1 MPLDLQRLTANAEI
15 VERLGWSCDLEFEA
29 DLPAPAWFS
38 VDGAA
43 GITPIASDGTGG
55 VFAQLM
61 GSPRVL
67 YVSSE
72 GAAGFVAADLEE
84 FISLVAACPHWHDVL
99 KFSANGNLDEMRRAS
114 AVPESGFDDEEQE
127 ATRALLKAELGL
139 AEPAD
144 TVGALHRAVSTSD
157 AIVRGPD
164 GHPFV
169 SLFNSLVIDEERM
182 RKLYGG

>member
-1 MPLDLQRLTANAEI
+1 
-15 VERLGWSCDLEFEA
+15 
-29 DLPAPAWFS
+29 
-38 VDGAA
+38 
-43 GITPIASDGTGG
+43 
-55 VFAQLM
+55 
-61 GSPRVL
+61 
-67 YVSSE
+67 
-72 GAAGFVAADLEE
+72 
-84 FISLVAACPHWHDVL
+84 
-99 KFSANGNLDEMRRAS
+99 MRRGS
-114 AVPESGFDDEEQE
+114 AVLEAGFDDEEQE

-144 TVGALHRAVSTSD
+144 TIGALHRAVSTSD